1 MSLYYKNVG
10 THYYNIEAYSFPFVV
25 TTFSHHLAA
34 LYFSFSRPR
43 FIVQK
48 NVIKYS
54 NFSYIIFII
63 RLLFQFA
70 LCSLC
75 MYNILHYLRRS
86 KPIQNPH
93 YKLDHELC
101 TCISVTSLFLF
112 LPIVV
117 SYARIIYLYT

>member
-10 THYYNIEAYSFPFVV
+10 THYYNIQAYSFPFVV
-25 TTFSHHLAA
+25 TTFSHHLTA
-34 LYFSFSRPR
+34 LSFSFSRSR

-48 NVIKYS
+48 NVIKY
-54 NFSYIIFII
+54 FSYIIFIV
-63 RLLFQFA
+63 RLLFQFV

-86 KPIQNPH
+86 KPTQNPH
-93 YKLDHELC
+93 YELDHELC

-117 SYARIIYLYT
+117 SYARILYLYT